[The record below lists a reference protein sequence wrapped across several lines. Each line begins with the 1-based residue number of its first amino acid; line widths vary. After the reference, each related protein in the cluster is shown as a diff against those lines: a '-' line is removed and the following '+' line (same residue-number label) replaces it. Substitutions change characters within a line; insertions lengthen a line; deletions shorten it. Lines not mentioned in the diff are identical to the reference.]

1 MEILGGF
8 DFVGPIFITDFNLL
22 SDKELHP
29 LEWSVISVDVW
40 GRGGERLGRGVPSG
54 FMINV
59 WKPYLFQPLKIS
71 SLCAWL

>member
-40 GRGGERLGRGVPSG
+40 GRGV
-54 FMINV
+54 NV
-59 WKPYLFQPLKIS
+59 WGGECHLDS
-71 SLCAWL
+71 